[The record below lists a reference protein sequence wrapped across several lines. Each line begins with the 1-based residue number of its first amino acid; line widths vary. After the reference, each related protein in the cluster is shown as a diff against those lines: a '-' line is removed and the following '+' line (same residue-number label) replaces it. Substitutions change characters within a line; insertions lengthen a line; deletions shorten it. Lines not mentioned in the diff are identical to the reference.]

1 MGDRRKS
8 DDGSNAAK
16 EGRGS
21 NKAISQDQIVKKR
34 NESEDKFANVNSEN
48 EVRHEIFNADNG
60 DESNDDRKKSD
71 DGSNAAKEG
80 RGSNNA
86 ISQDQ
91 IVKKKN
97 KSRDKFAN
105 VNSEYEVGHEIF
117 NADNGDESNDDRKVS
132 HDGSNAAKEGRGSN
146 KAISQDQIVKKKN
159 DSEDKFPY
167 VNSENEVRHEI
178 FNADN

>member
-1 MGDRRKS
+1 MGIMEMKVMMI
-8 DDGSNAAK
+8 
-16 EGRGS
+16 ETCLMMEVPL
-21 NKAISQDQIVKKR
+21 QKKDSR
-34 NESEDKFANVNSEN
+34 DKFANVNSEN

-60 DESNDDRKKSD
+60 DESNDDRQMSH

-80 RGSNNA
+80 RGSNKA

-91 IVKKKN
+91 IVKKKS

-105 VNSEYEVGHEIF
+105 VNSENEVGHEIF
-117 NADNGDESNDDRKVS
+117 NADNGDESNDDRRKS

-159 DSEDKFPY
+159 KS
-167 VNSENEVRHEI
+167 RG
-178 FNADN
+178 